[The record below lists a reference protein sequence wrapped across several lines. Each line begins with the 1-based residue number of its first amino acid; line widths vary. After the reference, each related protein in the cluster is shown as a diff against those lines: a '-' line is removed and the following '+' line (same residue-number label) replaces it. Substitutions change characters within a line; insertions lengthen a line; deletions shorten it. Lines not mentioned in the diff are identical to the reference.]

1 MGALNP
7 RPAGPVG
14 RELSLGT
21 STTRWQT
28 TGPWGPGVQDPAP
41 DDTRYLAHTAL
52 GGAMPA
58 LPPDKRGTLPPPL
71 PGMPPLPR
79 RSRLPARPRPL
90 PDAAAVRLCLIP
102 ESAPPYDT
110 EVTAVRPPG
119 ALPQPGSGPAACGG
133 APRSSRPGGR
143 VSSDQQK
150 PPLPSRSPGSP
161 AMSPGVP
168 GSPPVSSGMAGA
180 PTMSPDWPTRFA
192 QALAEAL
199 AGSRSPRQLAPWTTE
214 RARERI
220 QRLGV
225 HLSAG
230 QQPRVRRVVTF
241 HPSADAME
249 MAVVVGFGKRI
260 HALAVRLER
269 ADCGQ
274 PVSGRAAQSGKW
286 LCTTVE
292 AA

>member
-7 RPAGPVG
+7 RHAGPVG

-28 TGPWGPGVQDPAP
+28 TGPGVQDPAP

-90 PDAAAVRLCLIP
+90 PDPAAVRLYLIP

-119 ALPQPGSGPAACGG
+119 ALPQPGSGPAAGDG

-143 VSSDQQK
+143 GSPDQQK
-150 PPLPSRSPGSP
+150 PPAPSRSLGSP
-161 AMSPGVP
+161 AMSSGVP

-180 PTMSPDWPTRFA
+180 PTMSPDWPARFA

-241 HPSADAME
+241 HPSADVME

-269 ADCGQ
+269 AGCGQ
-274 PVSGRAAQSGKW
+274 PVSGRAGQSGKW

>member
-1 MGALNP
+1 
-7 RPAGPVG
+7 
-14 RELSLGT
+14 
-21 STTRWQT
+21 
-28 TGPWGPGVQDPAP
+28 
-41 DDTRYLAHTAL
+41 
-52 GGAMPA
+52 
-58 LPPDKRGTLPPPL
+58 
-71 PGMPPLPR
+71 
-79 RSRLPARPRPL
+79 
-90 PDAAAVRLCLIP
+90 
-102 ESAPPYDT
+102 
-110 EVTAVRPPG
+110 
-119 ALPQPGSGPAACGG
+119 
-133 APRSSRPGGR
+133 
-143 VSSDQQK
+143 
-150 PPLPSRSPGSP
+150 
-161 AMSPGVP
+161 
-168 GSPPVSSGMAGA
+168 
-180 PTMSPDWPTRFA
+180 MSPDWPARFA

-225 HLSAG
+225 QLSAG

-269 ADCGQ
+269 AGYGQ
-274 PVSGRAAQSGKW
+274 PVCGRADQSGKW